1 MARSEKP
8 EVIERIYDSLLDPK
22 TGKLS
27 RTVVTSND
35 VVKAIEWCAER
46 HKTKLST
53 KNPANFVKD
62 IIRGKG
68 ASGMWPDRL
77 KEARMSARQV
87 TGDGNV
93 FEFVPYAEGQIE
105 PFPDRF
111 GYHAGVQRHRIQS
124 ISVPLAT
131 KALGRNDETYLI
143 QIAVKLAILE
153 THFALFSQL
162 DVMELFHLQ
171 IGIKLRRTEIDSL
184 YAATYRRDD
193 GSEAR
198 MIVTVEA
205 KKKNQRILEEQI
217 EQQFRAAFTET
228 DVDLVVPVA
237 MTIESDG
244 IYLAEFKGVRRDELA
259 NFVDLE
265 LASETLYEL
274 VPEVRGI
281 S

>member
-1 MARSEKP
+1 M
-8 EVIERIYDSLLDPK
+8 DSK

-27 RTVVTSND
+27 RTVVTNTD
-35 VVKAIEWCAER
+35 VVEAINWC
-46 HKTKLST
+46 TKHHNVNLST
-53 KNPANFVKD
+53 SNPANFVKD

-77 KEARMSARQV
+77 KQLRISARQV

-93 FEFVPYAEGQIE
+93 FEFVPYIEGQTE

-111 GYHAGVQRHRIQS
+111 GYHAKVQRHRIQS

-143 QIAVKLAILE
+143 QVAVKLAILE

-162 DVMELFHLQ
+162 DVLEIFHLQ

-184 YAATYRRDD
+184 YSATYRRED
-193 GSEAR
+193 GSEAQ

-228 DVDLVVPVA
+228 AVDFVVPVA

-244 IYLAEFKGVRRDELA
+244 IYLAEFKGISRGELA
-259 NFVDLE
+259 DFSDLE

-274 VPEVRGI
+274 VPSVRGI